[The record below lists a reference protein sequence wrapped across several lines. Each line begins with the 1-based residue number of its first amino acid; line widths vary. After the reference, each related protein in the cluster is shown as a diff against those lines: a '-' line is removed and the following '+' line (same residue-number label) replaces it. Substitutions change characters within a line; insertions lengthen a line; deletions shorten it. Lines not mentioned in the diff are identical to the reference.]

1 MNVYALSDLHGFLPL
16 YNKIKAFLKP
26 DDVVFYLGDACDRGP
41 NSWDTLVAIS
51 TDPQF
56 IYLKGNHEDILVDL
70 IEKKKADIVD
80 TFAEQMAIYNGTYA
94 TFLEWEEKGTYGW
107 ANFLRSLP
115 FYEFYKNR
123 EGKSIYLS
131 HAGFTPNKGNIIG
144 QTNLLWDRNHIEQSW
159 PDEFDD
165 IYVVHGH
172 TPVKEEEMF
181 YCNGHKI
188 NIDLGTYKHPFKT
201 CLLNLDTFEY
211 HIFSLEES
219 NE

>member
-1 MNVYALSDLHGFLPL
+1 MNVYALSDLHGFLSL

-144 QTNLLWDRNHIEQSW
+144 QTNLL
-159 PDEFDD
+159 
-165 IYVVHGH
+165 
-172 TPVKEEEMF
+172 
-181 YCNGHKI
+181 
-188 NIDLGTYKHPFKT
+188 
-201 CLLNLDTFEY
+201 
-211 HIFSLEES
+211 
-219 NE
+219 